1 MRLKKVLFKL
11 FLLVMILIIV
21 TLSILVF
28 TKKGEEKN
36 EYAILLGNPLDKQ
49 ITIEY
54 DDTFTSEFMNSSY
67 LLKLFEYDAS
77 KSVDGKL
84 IKLTSLIK
92 DSSIVIVNI
101 GDLEIKSLINASD
114 DQEVIDRT
122 IDIYLNNLNAII
134 NHIYDNKKNIQVY
147 VCNIKYTESNYDKT
161 LINIFS
167 SLNESIRIIAK
178 KNNAKML

>member
-11 FLLVMILIIV
+11 FLLVMIFIIV

-84 IKLTSLIK
+84 VKLTSLIK

-101 GDLEIKSLINASD
+101 GDFEIKSLISD
-114 DQEVIDRT
+114 SYDEEVIDRT

-134 NHIYDNKKNIQVY
+134 NHIYDNKKNAQVY
-147 VCNIKYTESNYDKT
+147 VCNIKYTSNNYDKT
-161 LINIFS
+161 LADIFS
-167 SLNESIRIIAK
+167 SLNESIDIIVK
-178 KNNAKML
+178 RNNANLL

>member
-101 GDLEIKSLINASD
+101 GSFEIKSLITDSYD
-114 DQEVIDRT
+114 EEIIDRT
-122 IDIYLNNLNAII
+122 IDVYLNNLDDILNNI
-134 NHIYDNKKNIQVY
+134 NNNNQNIQVY
-147 VCNIKYTESNYDKT
+147 VCNIKYTEGKYDKT

>member
-11 FLLVMILIIV
+11 VLLVMIFIIV
-21 TLSILVF
+21 TLSILIF
-28 TKKGEEKN
+28 TKKDETKTD
-36 EYAILLGNPLDKQ
+36 YAILLGNPLENQ
-49 ITIEY
+49 ISIEY

-67 LLKLFEYDAS
+67 LLKLFKHDAS

-84 IKLTSLIK
+84 IKLSSLIK
-92 DSSIVIVNI
+92 DSSVVIVNI
-101 GDLEIKSLINASD
+101 GSFEIKSLITDSYD
-114 DQEVIDRT
+114 EEIIDRT
-122 IDIYLNNLNAII
+122 IDVYLNNLDDILNNI
-134 NHIYDNKKNIQVY
+134 NNNNQNIQMY